1 MSINENWLLKYEEV
15 LSFDKEEDVVLFS
28 VAFIMPGEGPVVEL
42 VEKDHMMDFMMLMY
56 EASIPVSILGYCD

>member
-1 MSINENWLLKYEEV
+1 MSINEKWLLKYEEV

-28 VAFIMPGEGPVVEL
+28 VALIMPGEGPVVEL